1 MIQNELATSNST
13 TLRNGECDFE
23 SYLHNIIL
31 AHRTHHPGLVRIP
44 REVRDLRGVT
54 TMDKLQ
60 NKRTIVTICYHLLP
74 SPLTRAEWHYLLDSS
89 SYLQMFAIQK
99 LKYST

>member
-60 NKRTIVTICYHLLP
+60 NKRTIVTICYHLLLHVQ
-74 SPLTRAEWHYLLDSS
+74 SGTTFLTVVHTSKC
-89 SYLQMFAIQK
+89 LQFRN
-99 LKYST
+99 